1 MSDAHMFAPCEKS
14 CEKKLSPPLQCEW
27 APAEGGRLGRRYP
40 STGVLSAATTRAW
53 ASLAVR

>member
-1 MSDAHMFAPCEKS
+1 MTDTPPVRTMRKS

-27 APAEGGRLGRRYP
+27 APAEGGRLERRYP
-40 STGVLSAATTRAW
+40 STGMLSAATIRAW